1 MMEDGRWKTAFD
13 SYFQSLKTLS
23 PKSIIH
29 HPIESRMAVLLIA
42 AHIAQLGTDGSG
54 CIFI

>member
-1 MMEDGRWKTAFD
+1 MMAFD